1 MKNINYSFL
10 IFILLV
16 LIAAKLLIKNE
27 YYLSIVI
34 FGMFNAINA
43 SCFNILL
50 GYTGIISLGQAAFYG
65 IGAYFAVIVAASYG
79 INPVLAI
86 LLASVFSAIAAFV
99 VGYPTLKLHGHY
111 LAMATLGFGM
121 IIYVLMNEMDFIT
134 GGPSGFLD
142 ISKFSLLGISIYG
155 EHSFYTFVAIM
166 FFIFTVLFEM
176 FDKSYLSYK
185 LKFIKESE
193 FASKSFGINIFK
205 TKLLVFSVT
214 AGITAF
220 NGGIYAYYSGFIS
233 PVSFNFN
240 YSIELLTMAIVGG
253 LGTVPGGI
261 IGAAVLTA
269 LPEFMASIEDYE
281 MILYGCFLAVTI
293 IFLPGGLTG
302 LINRILNKNAAN

>member
-1 MKNINYSFL
+1 MRKINYPFL
-10 IFILLV
+10 IFV
-16 LIAAKLLIKNE
+16 LIALISARLFIKNE

-65 IGAYFAVIVAASYG
+65 IGAYFAVTVAASFG
-79 INPVLAI
+79 FNPLLAI
-86 LLASVFSAIAAFV
+86 LLASVFSAAIAFV
-99 VGYPTLKLHGHY
+99 IGYPTLKLHGHY

-121 IIYVLMNEMDFIT
+121 ILYVLMNEMSFIT
-134 GGPSGFLD
+134 GGPSGFMD
-142 ISKFSLLGISIYG
+142 IGDFNFIGINIYG
-155 EHSFYTFVAIM
+155 EYQFYIFVAVM
-166 FFIFTVLFEM
+166 FFIFTVLLEL

-193 FASKSFGINIFK
+193 FASKSFGINIFR
-205 TKLLVFSVT
+205 TKLLTFALV

-220 NGGIYAYYSGFIS
+220 NGGVYAYYSGYIS

-253 LGTVPGGI
+253 LGSVSGGI

-269 LPEFMASIEDYE
+269 LPEFMASVEDYE
-281 MILYGCFLAVTI
+281 MILYGGFLAVTI
-293 IFLPGGLTG
+293 IFLPGGIVG
-302 LINRILNKNAAN
+302 LIKRIVTKNASD